1 MQYFLVN
8 FDSANKFSLFT
19 ASYHQKVSADVEAG
33 AKASWNKALPES
45 NVAIE
50 VGSKVSFDKSTFFKA
65 KVDNQGRLGLGY
77 THILRPGIKFAV
89 GGLFDTTRLSADVH
103 KVGVHFTF
111 EG

>member
-1 MQYFLVN
+1 MN
-8 FDSANKFSLFT
+8 S
-19 ASYHQKVSADVEAG
+19 DVEAG

-50 VGSKVSFDKSTFFKA
+50 VGTKVTFDKSTFFKA

-77 THILRPGIKFAV
+77 SHVLRTGIKFAV

-103 KVGVHFTF
+103 KVCIP
-111 EG
+111 